1 MVLFAGVT
9 GMSKIDLVSFF
20 VELTVQWEMY
30 K

>member
-1 MVLFAGVT
+1 MVLFARVT
-9 GMSKIDLVSFF
+9 GMSKIDLVSFL